1 MKLGG
6 WTRLG
11 LIISV
16 LWFGAITYM
25 TVSEYHSIE
34 PENQMTF
41 VHWVKGTVVDK
52 TVYVDKNGKKKIE
65 FKYSIAERFHEGLAV
80 VSETANDDSFGFIDT
95 EGNYK
100 IKPGEIDFA
109 RKFTEGLAAKDWF
122 LGNLETNKYEGRVHT
137 RFPRRRGW

>member
-52 TVYVDKNGKKKIE
+52 TVYVDKNGKKTTDVIWDVKSVYWKNVLSFFLIPMS
-65 FKYSIAERFHEGLAV
+65 FIWIFIPV
-80 VSETANDDSFGFIDT
+80 VSFLYRWVKVGFKKK
-95 EGNYK
+95 G
-100 IKPGEIDFA
+100 
-109 RKFTEGLAAKDWF
+109 
-122 LGNLETNKYEGRVHT
+122 
-137 RFPRRRGW
+137 